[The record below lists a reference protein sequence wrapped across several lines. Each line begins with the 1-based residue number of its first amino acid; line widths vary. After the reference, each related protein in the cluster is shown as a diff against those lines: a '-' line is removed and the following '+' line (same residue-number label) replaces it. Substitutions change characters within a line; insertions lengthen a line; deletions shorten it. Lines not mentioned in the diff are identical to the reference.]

1 MSTPTPQS
9 PAQPAAMRSVPD
21 RVRHALLF
29 EILALAIVIPVG
41 GYLFNLQESAM
52 GVIGLGSAITATV
65 WNYCYN
71 HLFDHTMVKLFQTTQ
86 KTVVLRVIHTCLFE
100 AGLQIVL
107 LPSIALYLRT
117 SLAETVSLTLSIA
130 LFYLVYAFFFNWAY
144 DRLFPIPFRPA
155 ASGQQAASL

>member
-1 MSTPTPQS
+1 MSTPAPQS
-9 PAQPAAMRSVPD
+9 PVQPAAMRSVPD

-52 GVIGLGSAITATV
+52 SVIGLGSALTATV

-71 HLFDHTMVKLFQTTQ
+71 YLFDHTMLKLFKTTH
-86 KTVVLRVIHTCLFE
+86 KTVALRVVHTCLFE
-100 AGLQIVL
+100 GGLQIVL
-107 LPSIALYLRT
+107 LPAIALYLQT
-117 SLAETVSLTLSIA
+117 SLAETFSLTLSIA

-144 DRLFPIPFRPA
+144 DRLFPIQTLPA
-155 ASGQQAASL
+155 GNAQQAVSL